1 MEHQHITVVYA
12 TSSDDTSPLIMA
24 ISMYS
29 IIQRKKLKTVVDF
42 IILIDNHFTEDLKRK
57 FVKFFDGVQN
67 ITIIF
72 KSVGR
77 IFEDAF
83 LRLDFIKNS
92 TYFRLL
98 IPDIVDKEKCLYLDY
113 DTIICTDLQE
123 LFDVDLMDNY
133 IAGVKAPAYQLKH
146 NKDSYCIQAKLKDLT
161 QYVNAGVLLMN
172 LKKMREDNVT
182 QQFLKL
188 LPCNMLAQDQDIIN
202 SVCYGKIV
210 YLPFCY
216 NVMTKYANWSVREYE
231 DLFTYEE
238 LLDAWNQPQIIHF
251 ADRIK
256 PWSSMECVMSD
267 YWWNVCRNS
276 PMWDS
281 FYKKMEKEFFYSLV
295 YHQSKHEKLFS
306 LKRDRTL
313 WNLFWKRRLLVYGA
327 GDRAKQVLN
336 YLSDFNVVP
345 EYIIVSNRFANP
357 KYINSVKVLEV
368 GDLQF
373 ETRVYTVIV
382 ATTEKFHAE
391 IIENLLKYEFEEII
405 PVNDSWSMK

>member
-12 TSSDDTSPLIMA
+12 TSSDDTFIITT

-29 IIQRKKLKTVVDF
+29 IVQRKKPKTVIDF
-42 IILIDNHFTEDLKRK
+42 IILTDDYFTEDLKGK
-57 FVKFFDGVQN
+57 FVKFFDGVQS
-67 ITIIF
+67 ITITF

-77 IFEDAF
+77 IFENVF
-83 LRLDFIKNS
+83 LQQDFIKNS

-98 IPDIVDKEKCLYLDY
+98 ISDIVDTEKCLYLDY
-113 DTIICTDLQE
+113 DTIVCIDLQE
-123 LFDVDLMDNY
+123 LFDIDLRDNY
-133 IAGVKAPAYQLKH
+133 IAGVKAPSYHLKRD
-146 NKDSYCIQAKLKDLT
+146 KDNYCIQAKLKDLT

-182 QQFLKL
+182 HQFLKL
-188 LPCNMLAQDQDIIN
+188 LPCNMLSQDQDIIN

-238 LLDAWNQPQIIHF
+238 LQDAWNQPKIIHF
-251 ADRIK
+251 ADKIK
-256 PWSSMECVMSD
+256 PWNSIECVMSD

-281 FYKKMEKEFFYSLV
+281 FYKKRENDFFYSLV
-295 YHQSKHEKLFS
+295 YHQPKHTKSFS
-306 LKRDRTL
+306 VKRDRTL
-313 WNLFWKRRLLVYGA
+313 WNLFWKRRILVYGA

-345 EYIIVSNRFANP
+345 EYIIVSSSFDNP
-357 KYINSVKVLEV
+357 KYINSVKIIEI
-368 GDLQF
+368 GDLKF
-373 ETRVYTVIV
+373 ETRDYTVIV

-391 IIENLLKYEFEEII
+391 IIDNLLKYDFEEII
-405 PVNDSWSMK
+405 PVSDGWSIK